1 MKHFQR
7 LNVLLIWLLT
17 MPVFAEKSAYLPSDN
32 SVLPALYNLE
42 KQDNLIL
49 VAFKDSGINRKRP
62 PGQYMMRGSYQST
75 TWSKRIGLAIAEDY
89 GLKELAAWPVTEL
102 DMHCIVYQLPEA
114 LLIQPVLQKLSQDQ
128 RLHLVQKMRFY
139 HTKVH
144 AYSDPYYKLQSQV
157 QLMNLEE
164 LHTYA
169 TGKDITIA
177 LIDTGVDLDHPDLLG
192 QVSENHNYA
201 SKVSPDFI
209 NDLHGTAVAGV
220 MVAHAN
226 NGTGIVGIAPDAKLL
241 ALKSCWPINNGKL
254 EAICNSFTI
263 ALAINKAIK
272 SKADILNLS
281 LSGNHDP
288 LLHQLVNK
296 AMSEGMIVVAATDES
311 NESDNFPASIPR
323 VLGVRSTSSEPG
335 KNINEQT
342 ISAPGD
348 EILTTFPKASYD
360 FVSGSSL
367 SAAHISGIVA
377 LLLERN
383 PELNAGQI
391 TKLLKTHKTS
401 DLYHYF
407 SSDNNKIAYKYR
419 LRTHISGV
427 LSDIESTL

>member
-7 LNVLLIWLLT
+7 LIASLFWLFS
-17 MPVFAEKSAYLPSDN
+17 MPVIAEHTAYLPSDN
-32 SVLPALYNLE
+32 GVLPALYNLE

-62 PGQYMMRGSYQST
+62 PSQYMMRGSYQST

-102 DMHCIVYQLPEA
+102 DMHCIVYQLPES

-128 RLHLVQKMRFY
+128 RLHLVQKMQFY
-139 HTKVH
+139 HTKAQ

-157 QLMNLEE
+157 QSMHLEE
-164 LHTYA
+164 LHTHA
-169 TGKDITIA
+169 TGKNITIA
-177 LIDTGVDLDHPDLLG
+177 LIDTGVDLDHPDLQG
-192 QVSENHNYA
+192 QVSDNHNYA
-201 SKVSPDFI
+201 SKVSPEFI

-226 NGTGIVGIAPDAKLL
+226 NGAGIVGIAPDAKLL

-281 LSGNHDP
+281 LSGNNDP
-288 LLHQLVNK
+288 LLDQLINK

-311 NESDNFPASIPR
+311 NQSENFPASMTK
-323 VLGVRSTSSEPG
+323 VLGVRCNSSG
-335 KNINEQT
+335 LDKNNNDQI
-342 ISAPGD
+342 ISAPGN

-383 PELNAGQI
+383 PTLNAEQI
-391 TKLLKTHKTS
+391 VKLLKTHKSS
-401 DLYHYF
+401 DLYQYF
-407 SSDNNKIAYKYR
+407 EGEKNN
-419 LRTHISGV
+419 S
-427 LSDIESTL
+427 